1 MPKTLSEK
9 VLSNKSGVD
18 AVVGQIVTIKPDV
31 ALSHDNTAAISQ
43 KFRTLGVNKLDDPDR
58 HVVVLDHCV
67 PAANEKYANNH
78 KVIREFV
85 GEFGMKNFFDIDKG
99 VCHQVLLEQGFARPG
114 RVVVGSDSHTTM
126 HGSVGAF
133 ACGIGRSEMAVI
145 MGTGKIWLRVPE
157 TIRIDISG
165 EFPPGVYAKD
175 LALQIIGDIGADGA
189 LYKAVEFVPKDP
201 ATLPVSDRMTLCNL
215 GAEMGAKNAYVPFD
229 EIAGEWLKDR
239 VDEDMEPMNSDV
251 GCTYSSVLSY
261 DLSKLEPVVAKP
273 HTVDNYAP
281 LSEIAG
287 TKVHQALVGTCT
299 GGRIEDLRAAAA
311 ILKGKRIA
319 SGCRLLVFP
328 ASKEI
333 QRQAM
338 HEGILEILLDA
349 GAVLMNPGCG
359 PCLGAHEGCLA
370 PQEVCISSAN
380 RNFKGRMGCKEA
392 EVYLASPA
400 ACAASAL
407 TGVITDPREFL
418 PG

>member
-1 MPKTLSEK
+1 
-9 VLSNKSGVD
+9 
-18 AVVGQIVTIKPDV
+18 
-31 ALSHDNTAAISQ
+31 
-43 KFRTLGVNKLDDPDR
+43 
-58 HVVVLDHCV
+58 
-67 PAANEKYANNH
+67 
-78 KVIREFV
+78 
-85 GEFGMKNFFDIDKG
+85 
-99 VCHQVLLEQGFARPG
+99 
-114 RVVVGSDSHTTM
+114 
-126 HGSVGAF
+126 
-133 ACGIGRSEMAVI
+133 
-145 MGTGKIWLRVPE
+145 
-157 TIRIDISG
+157 
-165 EFPPGVYAKD
+165 
-175 LALQIIGDIGADGA
+175 